1 MSSFL
6 YYFKIKFLLTDVQNK
21 RFKIFVL
28 FTIITML
35 IEVLS
40 ISLVVPFITVLSGS
54 QLNFNIKYLD
64 SFNQTQIIFLILSLL
79 VFIITIKVIFISF
92 YNKKIHE
99 FYMDLRVSLSE
110 KIYRT
115 YLMKPYEYHL
125 SKNSS
130 TLIRNIDDVRWFG
143 DSVKYLIY
151 LMTECIMV
159 LGIFSFV
166 LYYEPIGAI
175 SSVSFLGLFGYLIY
189 TKVQSQSKKLGSL
202 RRYHDEFRLRYL
214 QQGFHAI
221 KDIKVKNKENSF
233 IQQFS
238 YHDKETSFNQMKYHF
253 IQTLPKLLL
262 EWLLVIGVMVLM
274 IVFFFQKE
282 SLTGILPTLGLFLV
296 AAFRLMPSI
305 TRIMNSLQ
313 SIRWGE
319 SVIDSL
325 NEELILE
332 KSKLNKDIKQNQ
344 IIFDN
349 SIELKNINFNYKN
362 SSKNIL
368 SDINLKIKF
377 GDNVGL
383 LGFSGAGKTTLI
395 NLILGLLKSSSGT
408 ILADGTDIHSG
419 LINWQSHI
427 GYVPQ
432 NIYLTDDTLKKNIA
446 FGIVDEKEIDL
457 KKIDKA
463 IKDAQLTKL
472 VSSLNNGLNTKLGE
486 FGDRISGGERQRIGI
501 ARALYNNPKLLILD
515 ESTNSLDSETEGKIL
530 EDVISLNKDMT
541 IIMIA
546 HRLSTLS
553 KCNRILKLTN
563 SKIEELEVKN

>member
-1 MSSFL
+1 
-6 YYFKIKFLLTDVQNK
+6 
-21 RFKIFVL
+21 
-28 FTIITML
+28 ML

-40 ISLVVPFITVLSGS
+40 ISLVIPFISILSGS
-54 QLNFNIKYLD
+54 QINFNIKYLD
-64 SFNQTQIIFLILSLL
+64 NFNQTQIIFLILSLL
-79 VFIITIKVIFISF
+79 VFIITIKVFFVSF
-92 YNKKIHE
+92 FNKKVLE
-99 FYMDLRVSLSE
+99 FYMDLKVSLSK
-110 KIYRT
+110 KIYKT
-115 YLMKPYEYHL
+115 YLMKSYEYHL

-130 TLIRNIDDVRWFG
+130 TLIRNINDVSLFG

-151 LMTECIMV
+151 LMTECTMV
-159 LGIFSFV
+159 LGICSLL

-175 SSVSFLGLFGYLIY
+175 SSVSFLSIFGYLIY
-189 TKVQSQSKKLGSL
+189 KKILSRTKVLGSL
-202 RRYHDEFRLRYL
+202 RRHHSGFRLRFL

-238 YHDKETSFNQMKYHF
+238 YHDKETSFNEMKYHF

-274 IVFFFQKE
+274 VVIFFQKE
-282 SLTGILPTLGLFLV
+282 DLTGILPTLALFFV

-305 TRIMNSLQ
+305 TRIMNNLQ

-319 SVIDSL
+319 PVIDSL
-325 NEELILE
+325 NEELILAN
-332 KSKLNKDIKQNQ
+332 SKLNKDIKQNK
-344 IIFDN
+344 IIFDR

-362 SSKNIL
+362 SNKNIL

-377 GDNVGL
+377 GDNIGL

-408 ILADGTDIHSG
+408 ILANGTDIHSG
-419 LINWQSHI
+419 LISWQSHI

-446 FGIVDEKEIDL
+446 FGIVDDKEIDL

-463 IKDAQLTKL
+463 IKDTQLTKL

-486 FGDRISGGERQRIGI
+486 FGERISGGERQRIGI
-501 ARALYNNPKLLILD
+501 ARALYNDPKLLILD
-515 ESTNSLDSETEGKIL
+515 ESTNSLDSQTEEKIL
-530 EDVISLNKDMT
+530 EDVISLNKSMT
-541 IIMIA
+541 ILMIA

-553 KCNRILKLTN
+553 KCNRILKLSN
-563 SKIEELEVKN
+563 SNIEEVNVKSNN